1 MDETHVFEKKSYR
14 KAFGPTADLSD
25 LAKTC
30 VCLANAQGG
39 TLLIGIE
46 DRADAPPAG
55 QQLDAAEVNAMLKKL
70 STRAVNVSLAAP
82 EVVTAPNGG
91 QYLRLVVSPS
101 LHVVAT
107 TSDGRTYARLS
118 DQCQPVSGEDLRRL
132 VYEKTGLQ
140 WEIRPVPDVPRADL
154 DPAEIRYFVDR
165 VRSVGKVSAF
175 VLAKSE
181 AELLEYFRLV
191 DAHGT
196 ATHLGV
202 LWLGTAAQRAHLSY
216 GLLVQYVVY
225 NQLEEKVRKE
235 TWFDHRL
242 NPARLLEDVLAQ
254 AVELHY
260 SHEIP
265 WGTTR
270 RLVPHYPPAVLREL
284 LVNAFAHRLY
294 TTATDVFIQAY
305 PDRVEITS
313 PGGLPL
319 GVTPTTI
326 LHQRMRRNP
335 HLALT
340 FEATGLMEG
349 EGSGYDLIY
358 QQLSR
363 EAKPLPDLDDSGTS
377 LRVTLP
383 ARRPDPDTLRLLDY
397 LSAHYTFSSKETTV
411 VGLIAQHR
419 RQSATALSQA
429 LQLRQ
434 EERLRPWLGQL
445 VEKEVVQT
453 QGSTKGTYYTLN
465 PALYQAAQ
473 LDVRPTLRTLEPHRL
488 RALIVEDVL
497 TYPESA
503 SADIIRRIGPDV
515 VPSVIE
521 RAIYD
526 LVKTGDLLP
535 LGGRRNRRYSVAK
548 KTDK

>member
-46 DRADAPPAG
+46 DRDDAPPAG

-91 QYLRLVVSPS
+91 QYLRLVVSPA

-107 TSDGRTYARLS
+107 TSDGRVYARLS

-140 WEIRPVPDVPRADL
+140 WEIRPVPDVYLADL
-154 DPAEIRYFVDR
+154 AADEIRFFVDK
-165 VRSVGKVSAF
+165 VRSAGKVSAF
-175 VLAKSE
+175 VLAKSDS
-181 AELLEYFRLV
+181 ELLEYFGLL
-191 DAHGT
+191 DAHGQ

-202 LWLGTAAQRAHLSY
+202 LWLGTPYQRQRLSF

-225 NQLEEKVRKE
+225 NAQEQKVRKE
-235 TWFDHRL
+235 IWLDHRS
-242 NPARLLEDVLAQ
+242 NPAQLLDEVLRA

-260 SHEIP
+260 SDEIP
-265 WGTTR
+265 WGSTR
-270 RLVPHYPPAVLREL
+270 RLVRHYPPDVLREL
-284 LVNAFAHRLY
+284 LANAFAHRLY

-305 PDRVEITS
+305 PDRLEITS

-326 LHQRMRRNP
+326 LQEHQRRNP
-335 HLALT
+335 HLAAT
-340 FEATGLMEG
+340 FQATGLMEG

-358 QQLSR
+358 EQLSR
-363 EAKPLPDLDDSGTS
+363 DAKPLPEVDDTGTS
-377 LRVTLP
+377 LRVTLR
-383 ARRPDPDTLRLLDY
+383 AQRPDADTLRLLDY
-397 LSAHYTFSSKETTV
+397 LSTHYAFSQKETIV
-411 VGLIAQHR
+411 LGLIARHR
-419 RQSATALSQA
+419 RLSATALTQA

-434 EERLRPWLGQL
+434 EERTRSWLGRL
-445 VEKEVVQT
+445 VEWGIVQT
-453 QGSTKGTYYTLN
+453 QGVRKGTDYVLN
-465 PALYQAAQ
+465 PEVFAVANLQ
-473 LDVRPTLRTLEPHRL
+473 VKPTLKTIEPHLL
-488 RALIVEDVL
+488 RALLTEDLRAYPNSSLAEMHYRLGEELALPIVRRAVYKMVEEGL
-497 TYPESA
+497 LGA
-503 SADIIRRIGPDV
+503 S
-515 VPSVIE
+515 
-521 RAIYD
+521 
-526 LVKTGDLLP
+526 
-535 LGGRRNRRYSVAK
+535 GGNRNRRYLLMAK
-548 KTDK
+548 KK

>member
-1 MDETHVFEKKSYR
+1 MHETHIFEKKSYR

-46 DRADAPPAG
+46 DRDEHPPAG
-55 QQLDAAEVNAMLKKL
+55 QQLDAAAVNGMLKKL
-70 STRAVNVSLAAP
+70 STRAVNVSLTAP

-132 VYEKTGLQ
+132 VVEKSGLQ
-140 WEIRPVPDVPRADL
+140 WEIRPVPDVQRVDLAAD
-154 DPAEIRYFVDR
+154 EIRYFVDR
-165 VRSVGKVSAF
+165 VRAAGKASPF
-175 VLAKSE
+175 VLAKSD
-181 AELLEYFRLV
+181 AELLDYFRLV

-202 LWLGTAAQRAHLSY
+202 LWLGTATQRARLSY

-284 LVNAFAHRLY
+284 LVNAFAHRVY

-326 LHQRMRRNP
+326 LHERMRRNP

-363 EAKPLPDLDDSGTS
+363 EAKPLPDVDDTGTS
-377 LRVTLP
+377 LRVTLR
-383 ARRPDPDTLRLLDY
+383 AQRPDPDTLRLLDY
-397 LSAHYTFSSKETTV
+397 LSAHYTFSQKETIV
-411 VGLIAQHR
+411 LGLLAQHR
-419 RQSATALSQA
+419 RLSATALSQA

-434 EERLRPWLGQL
+434 EERTRSWVGRL
-445 VEKEVVQT
+445 VDWNIVQT
-453 QGSTKGTYYTLN
+453 QGTRKGTEYVIN
-465 PALYQAAQ
+465 PEVFAAADLQ
-473 LDVRPTLRTLEPHRL
+473 VKPTLKTIEPHRL
-488 RALIVEDVL
+488 RALLVEDL
-497 TYPESA
+497 RAYPDSSLAEMHKRLGEELAAHLLRRQLLQMTRAGMVAA
-503 SADIIRRIGPDV
+503 SGAN
-515 VPSVIE
+515 
-521 RAIYD
+521 
-526 LVKTGDLLP
+526 
-535 LGGRRNRRYSVAK
+535 RNRRYSLVAK
-548 KTDK
+548 N

>member
-46 DRADAPPAG
+46 DRDDAPPTG

-140 WEIRPVPDVPRADL
+140 WEIRPVPDVYLADL
-154 DPAEIRYFVDR
+154 APDEIRFFVER
-165 VRSVGKVSAF
+165 VRTAGKVSSF
-175 VLAKSE
+175 VLAKSD
-181 AELLEYFRLV
+181 AELLEYFGLL
-191 DAHGT
+191 DAHGQ

-202 LWLGTAAQRAHLSY
+202 LWLGTPYQRQRLSF

-225 NQLEEKVRKE
+225 NAQEQKVRKE
-235 TWFDHRL
+235 IWLDHRF
-242 NPARLLEDVLAQ
+242 NPAQLLDEVLRE
-254 AVELHY
+254 AVELQY
-260 SHEIP
+260 ADEIP
-265 WGTTR
+265 WGSTR
-270 RLVPHYPPAVLREL
+270 RLVRHYPPDVLREL
-284 LVNAFAHRLY
+284 LANAFAHRLY
-294 TTATDVFIQAY
+294 TTATDVFLQAY
-305 PDRVEITS
+305 PDRLEITS

-326 LHQRMRRNP
+326 LQEHQRRNP
-335 HLALT
+335 HLAAT
-340 FEATGLMEG
+340 FQATGLMEG

-358 QQLSR
+358 EQLSR
-363 EAKPLPDLDDSGTS
+363 DAKPLPEVDDTGTS
-377 LRVTLP
+377 LRVTLR
-383 ARRPDPDTLRLLDY
+383 AQRPDADTLRLLDY
-397 LSAHYTFSSKETTV
+397 LSTHYAFSQKETIV
-411 VGLIAQHR
+411 LGLVARHR
-419 RQSATALSQA
+419 RLSATALTQA

-434 EERLRPWLGQL
+434 EERTRSWLGRL
-445 VEKEVVQT
+445 VEWGIVQT
-453 QGSTKGTYYTLN
+453 QGVRKGTEYVLN
-465 PALYQAAQ
+465 PEVFAAANLQ
-473 LDVRPTLRTLEPHRL
+473 VKPTLKTIEPHLL
-488 RALIVEDVL
+488 RALLTEDLRAYPNSSLAEMHRRLGEDLALPVVRRAVYKMVEEGL
-497 TYPESA
+497 LSA
-503 SADIIRRIGPDV
+503 S
-515 VPSVIE
+515 
-521 RAIYD
+521 
-526 LVKTGDLLP
+526 
-535 LGGRRNRRYSVAK
+535 GGNRNRRYLLVAK
-548 KTDK
+548 NK

>member
-46 DRADAPPAG
+46 DRDDAPPAG
-55 QQLDAAEVNAMLKKL
+55 QQLDAAEVNVMLKKL

-91 QYLRLVVSPS
+91 QYLRLVVSPA

-107 TSDGRTYARLS
+107 TSDGRVYARLS

-140 WEIRPVPDVPRADL
+140 WEIRPVPDVYLADL
-154 DPAEIRYFVDR
+154 AADEIRFFVDR
-165 VRSVGKVSAF
+165 VRTAGKVSAF
-175 VLAKSE
+175 VLAKSD
-181 AELLEYFRLV
+181 AELLEYFGLL
-191 DAHGT
+191 DAHGQ

-202 LWLGTAAQRAHLSY
+202 LWLGTPYQRQRLSF

-225 NQLEEKVRKE
+225 NAQEQKVRKE
-235 TWFDHRL
+235 IWLDHRF
-242 NPARLLEDVLAQ
+242 NPAQLLDEVLRA

-260 SHEIP
+260 SDEIP
-265 WGTTR
+265 WGSTR
-270 RLVPHYPPAVLREL
+270 RLVRHYPPDVLREL
-284 LVNAFAHRLY
+284 LANAFAHRLY

-305 PDRVEITS
+305 PDRLEITS

-326 LHQRMRRNP
+326 LQEHQRRNP
-335 HLALT
+335 HLAAT
-340 FEATGLMEG
+340 FQATGLMEG

-358 QQLSR
+358 EQLSR
-363 EAKPLPDLDDSGTS
+363 DAKPLPEVDDTGTS
-377 LRVTLP
+377 LRVTLR
-383 ARRPDPDTLRLLDY
+383 AQRPDADTLRLLDY
-397 LSAHYTFSSKETTV
+397 LSTHYAFSQKETIV
-411 VGLIAQHR
+411 LGLLARHR
-419 RQSATALSQA
+419 RLSATALTQA

-434 EERLRPWLGQL
+434 EERTRSWLGRL
-445 VEKEVVQT
+445 VEWGIVQT
-453 QGSTKGTYYTLN
+453 QGVRKGTDYVLN
-465 PALYQAAQ
+465 PEVFAAANLQ
-473 LDVRPTLRTLEPHRL
+473 VKPTLKTIEPHLL
-488 RALIVEDVL
+488 RALLTEDLRAYPNSLLAEMNHRLGEELGAHLLRRQLLQLTKDGLVE
-497 TYPESA
+497 TSGA
-503 SADIIRRIGPDV
+503 N
-515 VPSVIE
+515 
-521 RAIYD
+521 
-526 LVKTGDLLP
+526 
-535 LGGRRNRRYSVAK
+535 RNRRYSLVAK
-548 KTDK
+548 KQ

>member
-46 DRADAPPAG
+46 DRDDTPPTG

-82 EVVTAPNGG
+82 EVVTDPNGG
-91 QYLRLVVSPS
+91 QYLRLVVSPA

-140 WEIRPVPDVPRADL
+140 WEIRPVPDVHRADL
-154 DPAEIRYFVDR
+154 ASDEIRYFVDR
-165 VRSVGKVSAF
+165 VRSIGKVSAF
-175 VLAKSE
+175 VLAKSD

-191 DAHGT
+191 DAHGA

-326 LHQRMRRNP
+326 LHERMRRNP

-363 EAKPLPDLDDSGTS
+363 EAKPLPELDDRGTS

-383 ARRPDPDTLRLLDY
+383 SRRPDPDTLRLLDY
-397 LSAHYTFSSKETTV
+397 LSAHYTFSQKETIV
-411 VGLIAQHR
+411 LGLLAQHR
-419 RQSATALSQA
+419 RLSAPALSHA

-434 EERLRPWLGQL
+434 EERTRSWVGRL
-445 VEKEVVQT
+445 VDWNIVQT
-453 QGSTKGTYYTLN
+453 HGTRKGTEYVIN
-465 PALYQAAQ
+465 PEVFAAADLQ
-473 LDVRPTLRTLEPHRL
+473 VKPTLKTIEPHHL
-488 RALIVEDVL
+488 RALLVEDL
-497 TYPESA
+497 RAYPDSSLAEMHKRLGEELAPHLLRRQLLQMTRSGIVAA
-503 SADIIRRIGPDV
+503 SGAN
-515 VPSVIE
+515 
-521 RAIYD
+521 
-526 LVKTGDLLP
+526 
-535 LGGRRNRRYSVAK
+535 RNRRYSLVAK
-548 KTDK
+548 N

>member
-1 MDETHVFEKKSYR
+1 MREGQVFEKKSYR

-39 TLLIGIE
+39 TLLIGLE
-46 DRADAPPAG
+46 DGDDLPPAG
-55 QQLDAAEVNAMLKKL
+55 QQLDAAEVHKLVQKL
-70 STRAVNVSLAAP
+70 STKSRNVSFGAA
-82 EVVTAPNGG
+82 VLLTAPNGG
-91 QYLRLVVSPS
+91 QYLEVTVSPS

-107 TSDGRTYARLS
+107 TADGRTYARFS

-132 VYEKTGLQ
+132 VFEKSGLQ
-140 WEIRPVPDVPRADL
+140 WEIRPVPNVRREDL
-154 DPAEIRYFVDR
+154 SPAEIRFFVDR
-165 VRSVGKVSAF
+165 VRTVGKASAF
-175 VLAKSE
+175 VLAKSDT
-181 AELLEYFRLV
+181 ELLDYYRLV
-191 DAHGT
+191 DDHGV

-202 LWLGTAAQRAHLSY
+202 LWLGTSAQRARLSY
-216 GLLVQYVVY
+216 GLMAQYVVY
-225 NQLEEKVRKE
+225 DQLEQKVRKA
-235 TWFDHRL
+235 TWFDHHL
-242 NPARLLEDVLAQ
+242 NPAQLLEDVLAQ

-265 WGTTR
+265 WGLTR

-326 LHQRMRRNP
+326 LHERLRRNP

-363 EAKPLPDLDDSGTS
+363 EAKPLPDVDDTGTS
-377 LRVTLP
+377 LRVTLR
-383 ARRPDPDTLRLLDY
+383 AQRPDPDTLRLLDY
-397 LSAHYTFSSKETTV
+397 LSAHYIFSQKETIV
-411 VGLIAQHR
+411 LGLLAQHR
-419 RQSATALSQA
+419 RLSATALSQA

-434 EERLRPWLGQL
+434 EERTRSWVGRL
-445 VEKEVVQT
+445 VDWNIVQT
-453 QGSTKGTYYTLN
+453 QGTRKGTEYVIN
-465 PALYQAAQ
+465 PEVFAAADLQ
-473 LDVRPTLRTLEPHRL
+473 VKPTLKTIEPHLL
-488 RALIVEDVL
+488 RALLTEDLRAYPDSSLAEMHKRLGEELGAHLLRRQLLQMTQSGLVE
-497 TYPESA
+497 TSGA
-503 SADIIRRIGPDV
+503 N
-515 VPSVIE
+515 
-521 RAIYD
+521 
-526 LVKTGDLLP
+526 
-535 LGGRRNRRYSVAK
+535 RNRRYSLVAK
-548 KTDK
+548 K

>member
-39 TLLIGIE
+39 LLLIGIE
-46 DRADAPPAG
+46 DRDDAPPAG
-55 QQLDAAEVNAMLKKL
+55 QQLDADEVNAMLKKL
-70 STRAVNVSLAAP
+70 STRSVNVSLAAP
-82 EVVTAPNGG
+82 EVITAPNGG
-91 QYLRLVVSPS
+91 QYLQLAISPS

-140 WEIRPVPDVPRADL
+140 WEIRPVPDVYLADL
-154 DPAEIRYFVDR
+154 APDEIRYFVDK
-165 VRSVGKVSAF
+165 VRATGKVSAF
-175 VLAKSE
+175 VLAKSD

-191 DAHGT
+191 DAHGA

-202 LWLGTAAQRAHLSY
+202 LWLGTAAQRAYLSY

-225 NQLEEKVRKE
+225 SQLEEKVRKE

-270 RLVPHYPPAVLREL
+270 RLVPHYPLAVLREL

-326 LHQRMRRNP
+326 LHERMRRNP

-363 EAKPLPDLDDSGTS
+363 EAKPLPELDDRGTS

-397 LSAHYTFSSKETTV
+397 LSAHYTFSQKETIV
-411 VGLIAQHR
+411 LGLLAQHR
-419 RQSATALSQA
+419 RLGATALSQA

-434 EERLRPWLGQL
+434 EERTRSWVGRL
-445 VEKEVVQT
+445 VEWNIVQT
-453 QGSTKGTYYTLN
+453 QGTRKGTEYVIN
-465 PALYQAAQ
+465 PEVFAAADLQ
-473 LDVRPTLRTLEPHRL
+473 VKPTLKTIESHHLQALLVEDL
-488 RALIVEDVL
+488 RA
-497 TYPESA
+497 YPDSSLAEMHK
-503 SADIIRRIGPDV
+503 RLG
-515 VPSVIE
+515 E
-521 RAIYD
+521 E
-526 LVKTGDLLP
+526 LP
-535 LGGRRNRRYSVAK
+535 LPVVQRAVYKLVEEGQLSATGANRNRRYALMAK
-548 KTDK
+548 KK

>member
-1 MDETHVFEKKSYR
+1 MQEGQVFEQKSYR
-14 KAFGPTADLSD
+14 KAFGPTADLND

-39 TLLIGIE
+39 TLLIGLE
-46 DRADAPPAG
+46 DGATLPPAG
-55 QQLDAAEVNAMLKKL
+55 QQLDAAEVHKLVQKL
-70 STRAVNVSLAAP
+70 STRAANVSFAAS
-82 EVVTAPNGG
+82 VLRTASNGG
-91 QYLRLVVSPS
+91 QYLEVAVSPS

-118 DQCQPVSGEDLRRL
+118 DQCQPVTGEDLRRL
-132 VYEKTGLQ
+132 VYEKSGLQ
-140 WEIRPVPDVPRADL
+140 WEIRPVPDVQLADL
-154 DPAEIRYFVDR
+154 AATEIRYFVDR
-165 VRSVGKVSAF
+165 VRAAGKVSPF
-175 VLAKSE
+175 VLAKSD
-181 AELLEYFRLV
+181 AELLDYFRLV

-202 LWLGTAAQRAHLSY
+202 LWLGTSAQRARLSY

-235 TWFDHRL
+235 TWFDYRL
-242 NPARLLEDVLAQ
+242 NPAQLLEDVLAQ

-284 LVNAFAHRLY
+284 LVNAFAHRFY

-326 LHQRMRRNP
+326 LHERMRRNP

-363 EAKPLPDLDDSGTS
+363 EAKPLPELDDSGTS

-397 LSAHYTFSSKETTV
+397 LSAHYTFNQKETIV
-411 VGLIAQHR
+411 LGLIAQHR
-419 RQSATALSQA
+419 RLSATALSQA

-434 EERLRPWLGQL
+434 EERTRSWVGRL
-445 VEKEVVQT
+445 VDWNIVQT
-453 QGSTKGTYYTLN
+453 QGTRKGTEYVIN
-465 PALYQAAQ
+465 PEVFAAADLQ
-473 LDVRPTLRTLEPHRL
+473 VKPTLKTIEPHLL
-488 RALIVEDVL
+488 RALLTEDL
-497 TYPESA
+497 RAYPESSLA
-503 SADIIRRIGPDV
+503 EMHKRLGEELGAHLLRRQLLQMTKNG
-515 VPSVIE
+515 
-521 RAIYD
+521 
-526 LVKTGDLLP
+526 LVETSGAN
-535 LGGRRNRRYSVAK
+535 RNRRYSLVAK
-548 KTDK
+548 K